1 MKTLRATITMG
12 LTIGLI
18 MANTL
23 LASASEPAKVAIL
36 DSGSNSTYK
45 EGISLIDS
53 TVKDY
58 NGHGTLMAR
67 IIKEV
72 TPDIELYVV
81 KVMGKD
87 GLAVNEEAVILGIEW
102 AISRDVDVINMSLRL
117 KDSARLHQAIK
128 KAHDNGIVIIAAAGN
143 TTTKI
148 NTLTTEVAYPAKYN
162 EVIAVGALDR
172 YGKVYDGSINGEEVD
187 ICYRGYKGK
196 KAGTSIAS
204 AYATG
209 FAASIIS
216 ENPDSGVQEIKDLM
230 ILNESSTKRR

>member
-1 MKTLRATITMG
+1 MKTLNKIIVAG
-12 LTIGLI
+12 LTGLMI
-18 MANTL
+18 MAVTL
-23 LASASEPAKVAIL
+23 PASASSPIKVAIL
-36 DSGSNSTYK
+36 DSGSNIAYK
-45 EGISLIDS
+45 EGISLIDG

-58 NGHGTLMAR
+58 NGHGSLMAK
-67 IIKEV
+67 IIKEIN
-72 TPDIELYVV
+72 PDAELYVV
-81 KVMGKD
+81 KVMGEN

-117 KDSARLHQAIK
+117 KESERLHQAIK
-128 KAHDNGIVIIAAAGN
+128 KAYDNGIVIIAAAGN

-148 NTLTTEVAYPAKYN
+148 NTLTTEVAYPAKYD

-172 YGKVYDGSINGEEVD
+172 YGKVYDGSIKGEEVN
-187 ICYRGYKGK
+187 ISVKGYFGN

-216 ENPDSGVQEIKDLM
+216 ENPDSNVQEIKGFL
-230 ILNESSTKRR
+230 IQHVKGGE